1 MAADILARL
10 LKSVLAKTRAE
21 RIYAFDCDGTL
32 VEYAVLDPNAPA
44 EPEITDFMRG
54 LISRALQSQEL
65 VLSNNTFTDPQQAP
79 NTNTNIHNLRVYVVI
94 PAHDIGV
101 LFIDQAI
108 RAGIIPRPILDEI
121 AGALKNVA
129 DSPNPNAL
137 TDEELATLFD
147 AVS

>member
-10 LKSVLAKTRAE
+10 LKLVLAKTGAE
-21 RIYAFDCDGTL
+21 RVYAFDCEGTL
-32 VEYAVLDPNAPA
+32 AQYKIPDAQESAQ
-44 EPEITDFMRG
+44 PEITDFMQG
-54 LISRALQSQEL
+54 LISRALQTQEL

-121 AGALKNVA
+121 ARALKDVA
-129 DSPNPNAL
+129 DSPNPAAL
-137 TDEELATLFD
+137 TDEELSALFD
-147 AVS
+147 AVN